1 MKKAKLV
8 KVTLELRQ
16 GSDGHWLS
24 FKNGKTE
31 AVINIE
37 NHFPKY
43 NGIINNTIR
52 NWAKAQ
58 FKE

>member
-1 MKKAKLV
+1 MKKLV

-24 FKNGKTE
+24 FKNGTRE

-43 NGIINNTIR
+43 KGIINNTIGD
-52 NWAKAQ
+52 WAKAQ
-58 FKE
+58 FKD